1 MKLTKTLF
9 HERPGCMKHT
19 KATSRCVLCK
29 PECDK
34 LDWLLACEAASD
46 VKTRAEG
53 RICSEEGFGA
63 SYTKLW
69 GMPLLLLLVV
79 RSPVITGFWP
89 SLGVTGLDLGVLT
102 LFGDRR

>member
-1 MKLTKTLF
+1 MSKL
-9 HERPGCMKHT
+9 ERRG
-19 KATSRCVLCK
+19 AF
-29 PECDK
+29 
-34 LDWLLACEAASD
+34 AQ
-46 VKTRAEG
+46 
-53 RICSEEGFGA
+53 EGFGA

-102 LFGDRR
+102 LLVTDGRTTTYSYAHASTCPGNFRTA